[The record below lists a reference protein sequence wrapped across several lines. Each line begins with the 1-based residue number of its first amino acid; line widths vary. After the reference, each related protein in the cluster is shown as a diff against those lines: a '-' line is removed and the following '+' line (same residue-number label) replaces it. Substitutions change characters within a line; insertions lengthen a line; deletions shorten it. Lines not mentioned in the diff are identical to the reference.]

1 MQCQDIIKP
10 WQNIRPEHKHN
21 TFINIL
27 IFHVLGVFRTNEKNL
42 WWSCLRKQ
50 LNETQIFKPSGHQ
63 TSFGRPTDVYMKSG
77 LRIDVHWTSKRRLMH
92 NGRHI
97 KLNHRNIALLLQ
109 EATQKYWKHRFLNK
123 MLLSLCALF
132 STYCGF
138 ASFAYLNVRV
148 FSVLGRRTPQN
159 YVEFYTLQVIIC
171 AVYSFVYSIDSLWN
185 SYVIW

>member
-1 MQCQDIIKP
+1 MLILYFP
-10 WQNIRPEHKHN
+10 WKW
-21 TFINIL
+21 
-27 IFHVLGVFRTNEKNL
+27 KNL

-63 TSFGRPTDVYMKSG
+63 TS
-77 LRIDVHWTSKRRLMH
+77 KRRLMP

-97 KLNHRNIALLLQ
+97 KLNHRNIAFLLQ
-109 EATQKYWKHRFLNK
+109 DTTQKYWKHIFEQNVVI
-123 MLLSLCALF
+123 SLCPFLCLLRICF
-132 STYCGF
+132 IR
-138 ASFAYLNVRV
+138 LPQLQRV